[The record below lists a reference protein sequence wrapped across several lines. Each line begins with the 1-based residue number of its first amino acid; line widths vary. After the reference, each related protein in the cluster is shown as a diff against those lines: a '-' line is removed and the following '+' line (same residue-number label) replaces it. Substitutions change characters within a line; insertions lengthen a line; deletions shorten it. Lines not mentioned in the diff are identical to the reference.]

1 MASRI
6 LTNRGLEIEQTLST
20 GYLALVTRGIGLVRD
35 TGIQNISGVKYF
47 YDTITFYSGINVTGD
62 FSILGGV
69 VNNFYPKT
77 DNLYD
82 LGTASLEW
90 RNLFLDGTAK
100 VDSLIVDENAV
111 IATGLSVGGNGVVSG
126 NFNISGDFIPTN
138 VAANFLPKTDS
149 LYDLG
154 SASQEF
160 KDLFLDGTARVDSL
174 VVDENAIISTGLS
187 VGGNVVVSGDF
198 LPTNISVSLLPKT
211 DNLYDLGSPS
221 QEFKDAYFD
230 GTVKTDSLVVDE
242 SAVVLAN
249 LSVGQNFVSTGTSTA
264 SSVIS
269 SGSGSFGRLFITG
282 SGIPLTPTSA
292 GTFGQ
297 IVIGSGFLYACTGA
311 NQWGRTALASW

>member
-6 LTNRGLEIEQTLST
+6 LTNRGLQIEQTLST

-35 TGIQNISGVKYF
+35 TGVQNISGVKYF
-47 YDTITFYSGINVTGD
+47 YDTVTFYSGINVTGD

-69 VNNFYPKT
+69 VNNFYPQT

-90 RNLFLDGTAK
+90 QNLYLDGTAK
-100 VDSLIVDENAV
+100 VDSLIVDENAIV
-111 IATGLSVGGNGVVSG
+111 STGLSIGGNAVVSG
-126 NFNISGDFIPTN
+126 NCGISGDFTPTN
-138 VAANFLPKTDS
+138 VAAHFLPKTDN

-160 KDLFLDGTARVDSL
+160 KDLFLDGTAKVDSL
-174 VVDENAIISTGLS
+174 VVDESS
-187 VGGNVVVSGDF
+187 VVAANMSIGGNVVVSGDF
-198 LPTNISVSLLPKT
+198 SPTNVSVSLLPKT

-221 QEFKDAYFD
+221 QEFKDAYFYV
-230 GTVKTDSLVVDE
+230 TVKTDSLVVDE

-249 LSVGQNFVSTGTSTA
+249 LSVGQNIVSTGTSTA

-269 SGSGSFGRLFITG
+269 SGSGSFGRLFVTG
-282 SGIPLTPTSA
+282 SGIPLTPTSV

-311 NQWGRTALASW
+311 NLWGRVSLASW

>member
-35 TGIQNISGVKYF
+35 TGVQNISGVKYF
-47 YDTITFYSGINVTGD
+47 YDTVTFYSGINVTGD

-111 IATGLSVGGNGVVSG
+111 
-126 NFNISGDFIPTN
+126 
-138 VAANFLPKTDS
+138 VA
-149 LYDLG
+149 
-154 SASQEF
+154 
-160 KDLFLDGTARVDSL
+160 
-174 VVDENAIISTGLS
+174 TGLS

-198 LPTNISVSLLPKT
+198 VPTNVAANFLPKT
-211 DNLYDLGSPS
+211 DNLYDLGSLS
-221 QEFKDAYFD
+221 QEFKNAYFD
-230 GTVKTDSLVVDE
+230 GTVKTDALVVDE
-242 SAVVLAN
+242 SAIVTAGLSVGGNAVFSGSSNTIGSSTILSN
-249 LSVGQNFVSTGTSTA
+249 LSVGQNFISTGTSTA

-297 IVIGSGFLYACTGA
+297 IVIGSGFFYACTGA